1 MAPDPMMDE
10 AQEQETTTGSTS
22 TGASTVTSGTRFYPE
37 PPPTPSGRG
46 GIGNA
51 MRFNRQKKD
60 WEAKYGPI
68 EDYYA
73 AQEAA
78 KNEQINAYLSRQ
90 GEEAIAAQYGYTV
103 EELRLINADRR
114 RQRLPPLG
122 DTAP

>member
-1 MAPDPMMDE
+1 MTDD
-10 AQEQETTTGSTS
+10 TTQSTGTGTATG

-51 MRFNRQKKD
+51 MRFNRQKRE
-60 WEAKYGPI
+60 WEAKYGPV

-78 KNEQINAYLSRQ
+78 KNQQINEYLSRQ
-90 GEEAIAAQYGYTV
+90 GEEMIAAQYGYTV

-114 RQRLPPLG
+114 RQGLPPLG
-122 DTAP
+122 DTAS